1 MNIDSQQM
9 EHMKEQELIVSSL
22 AKTYACLYYID
33 FPGKTYTSY
42 YNNVPSVEKFIP
54 KRGDLCASFES
65 FCKYLCAPE
74 ASEMVREFIDA
85 DTLNERMAK
94 RNKMSLQF
102 KGATIAWG
110 EVSFLVCDRL
120 EDGSLKHL
128 IMGIRDI
135 SEQKEEELRKEKEL
149 KESIEANKSKI
160 AMLQNLTHEIRTPLN
175 AMFGFSQLLSL
186 PDGSLSDQEK
196 IEYFNYIYNSFNMLS
211 MLIDDVLDMA
221 DSEHGNYR
229 IVIGTT
235 NVNDVC
241 RTAMQMAEVRKK
253 DPVNMYFTTDLED
266 GETIESDG
274 RRIQQVLVNYL
285 VNACKHTDEGEIH
298 LHVSKTE
305 TPGRLTFSVTDTGEG
320 VPPEMAKD
328 IFERYKKLNANVQ
341 GSGLG
346 LNICS
351 VIAEKLNGKVELDT
365 TYSGGARFIFVV

>member
-1 MNIDSQQM
+1 MDTQQI

-33 FPGKTYTSY
+33 FPSKTYTSY
-42 YNNVPSVEKFIP
+42 YNNVPAVARFIP
-54 KRGDLCASFES
+54 QKGGLQKSFEN
-65 FCKYLCAPE
+65 FRDYLCNLVDAKLVE
-74 ASEMVREFIDA
+74 EFIDIN
-85 DTLNERMAK
+85 TLNERMVK
-94 RNKMSLQF
+94 RNSMALQF
-102 KGATIAWG
+102 RGADIGWA

-120 EDGSLKHL
+120 EDGSLNHI

-135 SEQKEEELRKEKEL
+135 TEQKEDELRKAEEL

-196 IEYFNYIYNSFNMLS
+196 LEYFNYIYNSFNMLS

-235 NVNDVC
+235 NVNEVC

-253 DPVNMYFTTDLED
+253 DAVNMYFTTDMED
-266 GETIESDG
+266 D
-274 RRIQQVLVNYL
+274 
-285 VNACKHTDEGEIH
+285 
-298 LHVSKTE
+298 
-305 TPGRLTFSVTDTGEG
+305 
-320 VPPEMAKD
+320 
-328 IFERYKKLNANVQ
+328 
-341 GSGLG
+341 
-346 LNICS
+346 
-351 VIAEKLNGKVELDT
+351 
-365 TYSGGARFIFVV
+365 